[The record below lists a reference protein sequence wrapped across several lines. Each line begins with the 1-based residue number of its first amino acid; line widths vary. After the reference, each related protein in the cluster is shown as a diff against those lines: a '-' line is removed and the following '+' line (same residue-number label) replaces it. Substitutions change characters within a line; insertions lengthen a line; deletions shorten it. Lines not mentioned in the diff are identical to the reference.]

1 MTMVPTT
8 PGAAS
13 ASVHDIEWFRDVPR
27 SIRRHTIWGL
37 ALMAVT
43 FGGFCAW
50 GATAPLAAAVIAA
63 GSFVATGENKIVQ
76 HFEGGIIED
85 ILVSEGDHVTA
96 GEALVKLDST
106 AAQVRERQL
115 FLRQARL
122 EATVARLTAQVSGL
136 PGMTMP
142 ALIADNAADP
152 DIKSIVDSQQ
162 TAFTS
167 AKTRL
172 ESEIGLLERNIDALR
187 FRNAGFESQ
196 RDAMR
201 TQVGFL
207 DEEFRGKMTLLEK
220 GLVRGTEVKAI
231 QRAMADGQGQ
241 IGRMDAEMSETQAQ
255 IQKFELQIEQTRT
268 ELREAALDELQSV
281 ETELDT
287 IREQAREAENVLR
300 RASID
305 APVSGTVV
313 RLYYHTSGGVIES
326 GKKILEILPSNVPLI
341 IESQVQR
348 KDIDSVKVGQKATV
362 RLSALNRRTTPILN
376 GDVYYVSADALSDA
390 APERNREIYLARIR
404 LSPQELARVHGF
416 RPTPGMPVEVMI
428 QTAERTFFDYLTK
441 PIRDSMSRA
450 FMEQ

>member
-1 MTMVPTT
+1 MTIHT
-8 PGAAS
+8 AS
-13 ASVHDIEWFRDVPR
+13 ISSSTASVHDIEWFKDVPR
-27 SIRRHTIWGL
+27 SIRGHTVWGL
-37 ALMAVT
+37 TLMAVT

-96 GEALVKLDST
+96 GEPLIKLDST

-122 EATVARLTAQVSGL
+122 EATVARLMAQIKGASE
-136 PGMTMP
+136 MIMP
-142 ALIADNAADP
+142 PIVADNDSDP
-152 DIKSIVDSQQ
+152 DVISIVDSQQ
-162 TAFTS
+162 TAFKS

-172 ESEIGLLERNIDALR
+172 ESEIGLLERNIEALR
-187 FRNAGFESQ
+187 FRILGFERQ
-196 RDAMR
+196 RDSMR
-201 TQVGFL
+201 AQLGFL
-207 DEEFRGKMTLLEK
+207 REEFEGKSILLEK

-231 QRAMADGQGQ
+231 QRAMADGEGQ
-241 IGRMDAEMSETQAQ
+241 IGRMEAEMSETQAQ
-255 IQKFELQIEQTRT
+255 VQKFQLQIGQTRT

-287 IREQAREAENVLR
+287 IREQSREAENVLK

-305 APVSGTVV
+305 APVSGIVV
-313 RLYYHTSGGVIES
+313 RMYYHTSGGVIES
-326 GKKILEILPSNVPLI
+326 GKKILEILPSDVPLI

-348 KDIDSVKVGQKATV
+348 KDIDAVKIGQMATI
-362 RLSALNRRTTPILN
+362 RLSALNRRTTPTLS

-390 APERNREIYLARIR
+390 APERNREVYLARIR
-404 LSPQELARVHGF
+404 LSSQELSRVHGF
-416 RPTPGMPVEVMI
+416 QPTPGMPVEVMI

-450 FMEQ
+450 FMER